1 MLTKALIYERYVVA
15 SLFEANNYY
24 IYMYMF
30 HFFTNIRNISETYS
44 PACLHPFY
52 GCYCQTLPQRLAARP
67 SVLPLVDTEE
77 VRRNRGMVSR
87 RTNRRFV
94 NMN

>member
-24 IYMYMF
+24 IYVYVSF
-30 HFFTNIRNISETYS
+30 LHKHPKHIRNIFSRMS
-44 PACLHPFY
+44 SSLY